1 MMHPGLARRGR
12 ALRSLWIVLALLLTG
27 GGIGPRTLLGQD
39 TTAAPNFPRVDS
51 IAVEGNARLS
61 SEQIA
66 SSAGIVLGTE
76 VTFRDIQRAIRTL
89 FATGQ
94 FDDVRVEQRTDS
106 ARVILVF
113 VVVERPVLR
122 GWTLTGPEKLSPR
135 DVRDRISLVE
145 GRPLDR
151 AALTRAAFAI
161 DSMYRH
167 DGYYAARVTT
177 RTDPTEDGGV
187 RVAISVEE
195 GNRVAISQV
204 DVEGNTTFTDG
215 QVVGAMDSKPE
226 GFWWFRSGKYED
238 DRVTGDIRER
248 LPNWYGDR
256 GYVDFQVTGDTLIP
270 DPENGKAILRLTVDE
285 GRQYRI
291 GKVEVVGNSRY
302 STEEL
307 ERSFRFLLPGELN
320 SGVDLKRVFNRGEWQ
335 EARTRIEGLYAT
347 SGYVSAQ
354 IVAEESRRS
363 DVSDSLPLLDLR
375 VSIEEGRPAYVN
387 TISIVG
393 NDVTH
398 ERVIREAIV
407 ITPGELFNR
416 DRLLRSYQNISN
428 LNFFEQPMPIP
439 DLDFTE
445 SGDVNVTFRVQEK
458 RTGNINFGASIGQGT
473 GLGGF
478 LGLEEPNLF
487 GRGKRGRLQWQFGS
501 NINDFQLSYSDPAIQ
516 GSRISGTVS
525 IFSSR
530 QRFIVGD
537 LGRRHQQGGSF
548 QVGLP
553 WLGSRYSRVFASYGF
568 QRINYSE
575 GSAALQQRFNCAPC
589 SRSTI
594 GLTFLR
600 DSRVGLPF
608 PIGGSFVS
616 VGVEQNGG
624 ILGGTGDYQ
633 KLDLESRW
641 YTPIGQLG
649 GNRQFGGGV
658 TLTLGITAK
667 SGFITGN
674 PGGFFTELYS
684 LGGVQY
690 GIPLRGYDE
699 FSITPGG
706 FDPTAASNT
715 ASAFAFGKSY
725 AAFTVEAGAR
735 LSQSLYI
742 NTFFDAG
749 NVYRSARAWDPT
761 RLFRGAGIGAALVS
775 PLGPLG
781 LDLGYGFDKT
791 DLRGRPAP
799 GWQLHFRLGNFF

>member
-1 MMHPGLARRGR
+1 MLCSRRWR
-12 ALRSLWIVLALLLTG
+12 PILFLVLVLGLTG
-27 GGIGPRTLLGQD
+27 GGVAVAPLAAQD
-39 TTAAPNFPRVDS
+39 QEAAPTFPRVDS

-66 SSAGIVLGTE
+66 SFAGIVLGTE
-76 VTFRDIQRAIRTL
+76 VTFRDVQRAIKTL

-94 FDDVRVEQRTDS
+94 FDDVRIEQRAEAS
-106 ARVILVF
+106 RVILVI

-122 GWTLTGPEKLSPR
+122 GWTLTGPEKLSIR
-135 DVRDRISLVE
+135 DVRDRVGLVE

-151 AALTRAAFAI
+151 AALTRSAFAI

-167 DGYYAARVTT
+167 DGYYGARVTT
-177 RTDPTEDGGV
+177 RTDPTDDGGV
-187 RVAISVEE
+187 RVAITVDE
-195 GNRVAISQV
+195 GNRVAIAQV
-204 DVEGNTTFTDG
+204 DIAGNTTFTDD
-215 QVVGAMDSKPE
+215 QIVGAMASKPE
-226 GFWWFRSGKYED
+226 SFWWFRPGKYED
-238 DRVTGDIRER
+238 DRVANDVRER

-256 GYVDFQVTGDTLIP
+256 GYVDFQVTDDTLIP
-270 DPENGKAILRLTVDE
+270 DPVNGKALLRLTVDE

-302 STEEL
+302 STEEIEGL
-307 ERSFRFLLPGELN
+307 FRFLLPGELN
-320 SGVDLKRVFNRGEWQ
+320 SGQDLKRVFNRGEWQ
-335 EARTRIEGLYAT
+335 EARTRIETLYSN
-347 SGYVSAQ
+347 SGYVTAQ
-354 IVAEESRRS
+354 IVAEESRRT
-363 DVSDSLPLLDLR
+363 DVADSLPLLDLR
-375 VSIEEGRPAYVN
+375 VSIQEGPPAYVN
-387 TISIVG
+387 TVSIVG

-416 DRLLRSYQNISN
+416 ERLLRSYNNISN
-428 LNFFEQPMPIP
+428 LNFFEQPLAIP
-439 DLDFTE
+439 DLDFTP
-445 SGDVNVTFRVQEK
+445 SGDVDITFRVQEK

-537 LGRRHQQGGSF
+537 LGRRQQQGGSL
-548 QVGLP
+548 QIGLP

-594 GLTFLR
+594 GLTFIR
-600 DSRVGLPF
+600 DSRIGLPF
-608 PIGGSFVS
+608 PVNGSFVS

-649 GNRQFGGGV
+649 GDNQFGGGV
-658 TLTLGITAK
+658 TFTLGITAK

-690 GIPLRGYDE
+690 GIPLRGYGE
-699 FSITPGG
+699 FSVTPAGY
-706 FDPTAASNT
+706 DPNAASNT

-735 LSQSLYI
+735 LSQSLYL

-761 RLFRGAGIGAALVS
+761 RLFRGAGVGAALIS

-781 LDLGYGFDKT
+781 LDVAYGFDKT
-791 DLRGRPAP
+791 DLQGRPAP
-799 GWQLHFRLGNFF
+799 GWKLHFRLGNFF